1 MQAQSINPEGV
12 QGEKHLFSGELHYSK
27 TANEVKVSEVS
38 FETSELTF
46 QKLHAFRQSRII
58 LCLDSANEG
67 LVHEMISECSAFC
80 KEFDT
85 LKQREKKTNVA
96 CIMPSGEIIDAD
108 GVGAVELLS
117 KFEESK

>member
-1 MQAQSINPEGV
+1 M
-12 QGEKHLFSGELHYSK
+12 
-27 TANEVKVSEVS
+27 KVSEVS

-67 LVHEMISECSAFC
+67 LVQEMVSECSSYC

-85 LKQREKKTNVA
+85 LKQREKKTNVT
-96 CIMPSGEIIDAD
+96 CIMPSGEIFDAD
-108 GVGAVELLS
+108 GVSAMELKS
-117 KFEESK
+117 KYEDSE